1 MAESRRVELA
11 VGPDEGFR
19 KIQAAVASVGKVE
32 DANPTT
38 RSLVGK
44 VRYGLNPVRVRI
56 SVLSGPADGTS
67 VVEIGGKGQDI
78 WGAAARKATD
88 KSSPPCADPAAC
100 NRIAS

>member
-1 MAESRRVELA
+1 MAESRRVELS
-11 VGPDEGFR
+11 VGPDEAFL
-19 KIQAAVASVGKVE
+19 KVQAAVASVGKVK

-56 SVLSGPADGTS
+56 AVLNGVAEGTS
-67 VVEIGGKGQDI
+67 VVEIGGKGQDV

-88 KSSPPCADPAAC
+88 KILAAL
-100 NRIAS
+100 R